1 MTYQIGIFNGLTGEE
16 IVRDMTSEEQA
27 ARDAEIAAHLAAKE
41 LEAKIKAEQEEAK
54 AALLER
60 LGITQAEARLL
71 LS

>member
-16 IVRDMTSEEQA
+16 IVRDMTNEEQA
-27 ARDAEIAAHLAAKE
+27 ARDAEIAAHLADKE
-41 LEAKIKAEQEEAK
+41 LKAKIKAEQEEAK

-60 LGITQAEARLL
+60 LGITEAEAKLL